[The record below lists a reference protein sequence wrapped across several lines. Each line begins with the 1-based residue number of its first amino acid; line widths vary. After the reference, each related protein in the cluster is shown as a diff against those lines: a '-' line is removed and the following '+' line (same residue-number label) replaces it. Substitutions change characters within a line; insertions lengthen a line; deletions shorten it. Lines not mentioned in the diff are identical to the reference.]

1 MDKTSYPKTANPNK
15 VNYKHVLFVDNL
27 IANKFNA
34 TIAYKLT
41 YGVGYESAMVEAS
54 RLLRNDKIEKMIEDR
69 LRELD
74 IKNVVTIEFVLNNL
88 VFQALNAKKSSDKI
102 RANELLGKY
111 LAMFTEKQ
119 EVLQVDKEDNQFSLE
134 KLSRIKHSEEEKKI
148 NEG

>member
-1 MDKTSYPKTANPNK
+1 MPKNTINPNK

-41 YGVGYESAMVEAS
+41 YGVEYESAMVEAS
-54 RLLRNDKIEKMIEDR
+54 RLLRNDKIKKMIEDK
-69 LRELD
+69 LREFD

-88 VFQALNAKKSSDKI
+88 VFQALNAKNSSDKI

-111 LAMFTEKQ
+111 LAMFTDKQ
-119 EVLQVDKEDNQFSLE
+119 EVSTIENEDSQFSLAR
-134 KLSRIKHSEEEKKI
+134 LNRIKNSLDKRI
-148 NEG
+148 